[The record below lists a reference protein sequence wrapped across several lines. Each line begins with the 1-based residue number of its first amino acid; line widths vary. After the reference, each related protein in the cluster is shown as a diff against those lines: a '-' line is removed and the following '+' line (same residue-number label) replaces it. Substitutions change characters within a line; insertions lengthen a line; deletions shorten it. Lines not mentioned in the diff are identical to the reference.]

1 MEKNEIIVNSEMEGM
16 RLDRYLR
23 KSFKNEPLSKI
34 FSAIRSGDVKINGKK
49 SKENYRL
56 LLNDKVIIKNL
67 SIGNIKKNEKAENK
81 IKKLQISQNELEK
94 YKKMVIFENEDFF
107 IVNKAEKVPMHKG
120 TGHKYGLSEVFKKIY
135 KSENINFANRL
146 DFETSG
152 LVIGCKTL
160 KFLRYISEK
169 IRENKVHKKYFAI
182 VHNREFKNE
191 NEFLKSDS
199 EKNKSNFKIENYLT
213 TAENKVIVS
222 KNPISKESKK
232 SVTYFKYI
240 NIEKLKKQREILD
253 LLKKNKYISLLDIEL
268 VTGRKHQIRAQL
280 ADKGIFIVGDRKYG
294 IRDGSN
300 RFFLCCYSL
309 SFDEYKFS
317 ILDRLFF

>member
-23 KSFKNEPLSKI
+23 KSFKNEPLSRI
-34 FSAIRSGDVKINGKK
+34 FGAIRSGDVKINGKK

-56 LLNDKVIIKNL
+56 LLDDKITIKNL
-67 SIGNIKKNEKAENK
+67 SMGNIKENEKIENK
-81 IKKLQISQNELEK
+81 IKKLQISQNDLEK

-107 IVNKAEKVPMHKG
+107 IVNKAEKIPMHKG

-135 KSENINFANRL
+135 KSENINFANRI

-169 IRENKVHKKYFAI
+169 IRKNEVHKKYFAI
-182 VHNREFKNE
+182 VHNRKFKKK
-191 NEFLKSDS
+191 NEFL
-199 EKNKSNFKIENYLT
+199 ENNFEENKKDFKIENYLT
-213 TAENKVIVS
+213 TTENRVIVS
-222 KNPISKESKK
+222 ENPVSRESKK
-232 SVTYFKYI
+232 SITYFKYT
-240 NIEKLKKQREILD
+240 NIDKLKNQKKILD
-253 LLKKNKYISLLDIEL
+253 LLGKNKDVSLLDIEL
-268 VTGRKHQIRAQL
+268 ITGRKHQIRAQL
-280 ADKGIFIVGDRKYG
+280 ADKGLFIVGDKKYG
-294 IRDGSN
+294 IKDGSD
-300 RFFLCCYSL
+300 RFFLCCYFL

-317 ILDRLFF
+317 ILDRVFF